1 MGVAVV
7 ESKLSS
13 QASDHEI
20 KISEGWDTGLH
31 AGGLVEEGGVWG
43 EEEVL
48 VCVGVCGC
56 VWVCVGGGGEK

>member
-1 MGVAVV
+1 MV

-20 KISEGWDTGLH
+20 KVSEGWDTGLH

-48 VCVGVCGC
+48 CVCVC
-56 VWVCVGGGGEK
+56 VCVCMFAC